1 MRKIL
6 NKRLLSIL
14 LAILMLVSPIP
25 MGTINAKAAST
36 DYLHWAQT
44 DGRWSGISIAADNHA
59 SCTMGKYGCWI
70 TSYDKLLIQSGKKG
84 QDFTPAHMTQWLK
97 SNRLLDNNGCLVGG
111 HQNSV
116 ARAFGLTYV
125 GSKRASSFSSY
136 NDLIMSYVRQNCY
149 VLIRWGTG
157 GGSHTSIV
165 DNALSLSNNYTI
177 TSNSWGNSNYNVR
190 MDSSSYTNRYG
201 RNITYIDVFKG
212 DGNIPTFTPPSNNT
226 YYDANASKALGT
238 YVNTCNSGVNMRY
251 GVSTN
256 AGKIGCTVPK
266 NAEVYV
272 YETKG
277 NWGKITYAGREGW
290 VCLDYFTKVSI
301 PVPATPSISN
311 ISTENVAVGKSVT
324 INWNSVSGA
333 DNYTVQIKSNHV
345 SQEIN
350 VGNTTSYSFILSY
363 AEKYDFYVKAS
374 NVSGSSNWSSSRSCT
389 AHSPV
394 TVKFVDWDDT
404 VLGTQIIDY
413 GSSAVTPA
421 APERKG
427 YTFQGW
433 SDSYYNVTSNKTIKA
448 TYKINTYIVNFFDR
462 EGTLIDSQ
470 KVTYGSDATPPTDTH
485 ENGKYVFLG
494 WNSTDYID
502 VYTDRADK
510 NINIDGIYTWYNYDL
525 PTVCTIKS
533 ATRQY
538 DGYYVTFDI
547 ENNDSMPTTGRAV
560 VALKTAEGKLVE
572 MTESTAF
579 SIPAGKT
586 KNGVEV
592 FIPCN
597 KVASSIEVFMVSD
610 YSSGVPISPSVST
623 EIEEGLMYA
632 ESTVKPDNSDGTLD
646 IQEVTQYSYRDKE
659 FSTGNTKVKDGWN
672 YTGTRTEKVGNW
684 SSWGWNY
691 IGAYDNESQRR
702 EVQTQSAVQSYN
714 YKTVWNYYRWA
725 KQYSGGYSNTYQTS
739 NHPNYY
745 EYTFDSELAPYSS
758 GKYKWWYSS
767 SNYSVVYPRSP
778 YTSQV
783 QTSANYGTQYRYR
796 DINYVYNFYRWK
808 SWSDWSDTEV
818 SATENRDVRTRTIY
832 RYKSNNIQPE
842 DTSGQLRTVSGTVD
856 SSFAGKQIT
865 LYVYGYTG
873 ASDYTNQ
880 YIGQS
885 VIEDDGSYT
894 FNFKLREEPTVETGD
909 LTVAIGIEGTSD
921 LSVIDTIEAPVPTYT
936 VNFYD
941 WDGSIISTQTVK
953 EGEDAVLPENPV
965 REGYDFVGWDKSVSN
980 IKEDMDFFA
989 DFRKKECTVI
999 FVDWENQQI
1008 EVKKFDYGDVLTTP
1022 EAESVEGYT
1031 FVGWDCENTVVTQD
1045 MIVSAQYEENEYTI
1059 KFYDWNNNVIDT
1071 QTVKYGDT
1079 ATVPDDPEEE
1089 GVIFADWFNPEDYQ
1103 NVDHDASIYPTYYFE
1118 ETTDIPSANYNT
1130 GEYDEKFQL
1139 ELNSTDK
1146 NAVIYYYLNGDESTE
1161 QIYTSPI
1168 TIDKTCSVTYYATS
1182 FGKNDS
1188 DTVTSYYCI
1197 NTSDEPSN
1205 WMLYSELPEEVRN
1218 NSDDYNLETEIGYK
1232 YKDTVSSSNP
1242 SEIEDLEAAGWT
1254 LGNTEYTD
1262 YTEWQDE
1269 EIIFNDGI
1277 LGFEIDTQQVD
1288 DETVKWYQYSHYKYT
1303 DGDGTV
1309 KYSPTAVEGFECEYE
1324 TITLESRLSIAGFT
1338 EENVSYYNYDDQI
1351 WYSQIRVNGKKTQYR
1366 SRYKVAEYY
1375 RWTDWSIESPSENDD
1390 REYQTDTVYR
1400 YSNKD
1405 YHLVYVNSMN
1415 FALVTEEGKVIDTNN
1430 LNNLIG
1436 YDLEGL
1442 YLDENLTEKFNLSTL
1457 ITESITLFTKY
1468 TPKKY
1473 TVTFQMEDGTELDTQ
1488 QVEYLCGAVAPATDV
1503 VPGYV
1508 FGGWDKDFDCI
1519 TEDTIITGKYFKES
1533 EYTRV
1538 SLDRN
1543 LASAFT
1549 NTTFQLKATITP
1561 SDLADEQ
1568 LEWTTSDPSV
1578 ATVDDNGNVTAVSQ
1592 GVATITCTAVKTK
1605 EADTCVVTVTQD
1617 LTMGI
1622 LLKSDSMYNHD
1633 SLGYL
1638 RNIEFETS
1646 IEEVAEQ
1653 FANENLKFYD
1663 INGLELSSTDSVGTG
1678 TEIRLYNGDKVVD
1691 KEVIVITG
1699 DMTGDGVINNRD
1711 VAMMNK
1717 LLVDRITATECQK
1730 LAIDVNG
1737 DGYVNNK
1744 DAAMVARYLV
1754 GKENF

>member
-1 MRKIL
+1 MI
-6 NKRLLSIL
+6 NKLSKRVL
-14 LAILMLVSPIP
+14 SMVLAILMVVSIVPA
-25 MGTINAKAAST
+25 GTITAMASNYSPRLSSPSKT
-36 DYLHWAQT
+36 GWY
-44 DGRWSGISIAADNHA
+44 
-59 SCTMGKYGCWI
+59 
-70 TSYDKLLIQSGKKG
+70 
-84 QDFTPAHMTQWLK
+84 
-97 SNRLLDNNGCLVGG
+97 SNYDNNCCTYAKCRASEILGRTAYIGTNGPGGYYDYCARTGAFPVGAFPKVGALAVASG
-111 HQNSV
+111 HIFVVEAINGNTLTISEGHSFSEVSGASYWNVDYGRDKGAKDGTWFCNRKITYNVNTGRPNQNVIGTWKGYIYIYNGEGGSNPPAQNS
-116 ARAFGLTYV
+116 
-125 GSKRASSFSSY
+125 GSPANDTHY
-136 NDLIMSYVRQNCY
+136 NENANMS
-149 VLIRWGTG
+149 
-157 GGSHTSIV
+157 
-165 DNALSLSNNYTI
+165 
-177 TSNSWGNSNYNVR
+177 
-190 MDSSSYTNRYG
+190 
-201 RNITYIDVFKG
+201 
-212 DGNIPTFTPPSNNT
+212 
-226 YYDANASKALGT
+226 LGT
-238 YVNTCNSGVNMRY
+238 YVNTCNSGVNMRN

-256 AGKIGCTVPK
+256 ADKIGCTVPK

-311 ISTENVAVGKSVT
+311 ISSENIAVGKSVT

-333 DNYTVQIKSNHV
+333 DNYTVQIKSDHV

-374 NVSGSSNWSSSRSCT
+374 NVSGPSNWSSSRSCT

-413 GSSAVTPA
+413 GSSAVAPA

-427 YTFQGW
+427 YTFQSW

-525 PTVCTIKS
+525 PTVCTINS

-646 IQEVTQYSYRDKE
+646 IQEITQYSYRDKE

-684 SSWGWNY
+684 SSWTWNS
-691 IGAYDNESQRR
+691 IAGYDNESQRR
-702 EVQTQSAVQSYN
+702 EVQTQSAFTGNYN
-714 YKTVWNYYRWA
+714 QKLVYHFYHCHLSNGNVTPTWN
-725 KQYSGGYSNTYQTS
+725 SNTVHYLNLDYDLGRVGTSGVGNTPMYGYYSDGSCKNVWYRRGDYQWYE
-739 NHPNYY
+739 PNY
-745 EYTFDSELAPYSS
+745 
-758 GKYKWWYSS
+758 
-767 SNYSVVYPRSP
+767 NSP
-778 YTSQV
+778 I
-783 QTSANYGTQYRYR
+783 YGTQYRYR

-808 SWSDWSDTEV
+808 TWTDWSDTPV
-818 SATENRDVRTRTIY
+818 SSSENRDVRTRTIY

-842 DTSGQLRTVSGTVD
+842 DTSGKFRTISGTVD

-885 VIEDDGSYT
+885 VVEDDGSYT

-941 WDGSIISTQTVK
+941 WDGSIISTQTVE

-1031 FVGWDCENTVVTQD
+1031 FVGWDCENTIVTQD
-1045 MIVSAQYEENEYTI
+1045 MIVTAQYEENEYTV

-1103 NVDHDASIYPTYYFE
+1103 YVDHDADIYPSYYFE
-1118 ETTDIPSANYNT
+1118 ETTDIPSSNYST

-1139 ELNSTDK
+1139 ELRSADK
-1146 NAVIYYYLNGDESTE
+1146 NAVIYYYINGDESTE

-1218 NSDDYNLETEIGYK
+1218 NSDDYDLESEIGYK

-1242 SEIEDLEAAGWT
+1242 SEIKDLESAGWT

-1262 YTEWQDE
+1262 YTKWQDE
-1269 EIIFNDGI
+1269 EIILDDDI

-1338 EENVSYYNYDDQI
+1338 EESVSYYNYDDQI

-1375 RWTDWSIESPSENDD
+1375 KWTDWSIESPSENDD
-1390 REYQTDTVYR
+1390 REYQTDTIYR
-1400 YSNKD
+1400 YSNKNYHLIYTD
-1405 YHLVYVNSMN
+1405 YHNMVLMI
-1415 FALVTEEGKVIDTNN
+1415 EDGKTIDSSQFIK
-1430 LNNLIG
+1430 LDG
-1436 YDLEGL
+1436 YDFAGL
-1442 YLDENLTEKFNLSTL
+1442 YTDSDLTKPFDLSKP

-1488 QVEYLCGAVAPATDV
+1488 QVEYQCGAVAPATDV

-1519 TEDTIITGKYFKES
+1519 TEDTVITGKYFKES

-1578 ATVDDNGNVTAVSQ
+1578 ATVDENGNVTAVSQ

-1605 EADTCVVTVTQD
+1605 ETDTCVVTVTQD

-1646 IEEVAEQ
+1646 TEEVAEQ

-1717 LLVDRITATECQK
+1717 LLVDRITATECQE